1 MLHHG
6 IRHIATLFDFTPLVR
21 GVSGEE
27 PVAGLDEQGKA
38 REDTRQV
45 RNRPG
50 VPGKLYSSRVSS
62 DRDSLGVRLTRL
74 VVDVDVVESNSRQ
87 KVDAGSGIEEFWL
100 DSGDVTGHLKGSR
113 FSHALDVPTSHSQ
126 RRRQSRAG

>member
-21 GVSGEE
+21 GVSGKES
-27 PVAGLDEQGKA
+27 VAGLDEQGKA

-50 VPGKLYSSRVSS
+50 VPGKLYTAGFSS

-74 VVDVDVVESNSRQ
+74 VVDVDVVESNSR
-87 KVDAGSGIEEFWL
+87 
-100 DSGDVTGHLKGSR
+100 
-113 FSHALDVPTSHSQ
+113 
-126 RRRQSRAG
+126 